1 MMKYFYT
8 LLFASLALNIF
19 AGVPRLSRS
28 DLLQATITAD
38 YLPGTS
44 SMAGAETVQSLQQFI
59 WKSNRTFEAHRVN
72 RTSSR
77 SWSVEELTGAKIAKA
92 DAYNFEWNSS
102 TGEPEIIETDYAMVG
117 MDCKLTY
124 RGGNMYNVS
133 DMYGDFTFPI
143 HVDLTTGAVT
153 IEAGKE
159 IATLDNAPYTYN
171 PNNSGV
177 IRATLDS
184 PKLNTNWTLKKWTL
198 YAMPLSRLMGEDSS
212 DTIHGQ
218 VNEDGTISFSDDFAF
233 LVCQEVVGEDTR
245 TWGLSPIYKNLT
257 LLNPNGTHKF
267 QYTRWVFK
275 NQPGPVD
282 QGHGGLVPRNT
293 KPGRSKPVSGFAP
306 INLGESG
313 LEGSNPRMKTGCDRA
328 IDPGSV
334 IIELKT
340 TTEVRPVYWE
350 MSEDD
355 STLIVYNLYG
365 LGNRCYIKFNSDG
378 TIELPRQQIYNDGLG
393 QVYYVNSCTAT
404 QSQDSIMWG
413 KITYGEISRFRP
425 IFDSNRLHLIGASI
439 DFNVPQQPV
448 ISYEEHDTSVAFY
461 ATTEESDGTEAI
473 LYLYDE
479 EAGEYFEVENP
490 LLAPR
495 EDEPYWIHLAAE
507 TYNSTTGVYSELAWL
522 EYEIPALDGAFIRG
536 DVNGDGDVDI
546 SDVTAMIDGLLT
558 DNWDGKNYNNADCN
572 EDGSV
577 NISDVTSLIDFL
589 LSGTWAE

>member
-1 MMKYFYT
+1 MIKYFST
-8 LLFASLALNIF
+8 LLFASLTLNIF

-44 SMAGAETVQSLQQFI
+44 SMAGAETVQSLQQFM

-212 DTIHGQ
+212 DTIHGH

-233 LVCQEVVGEDTR
+233 LVCQEVVGEDTL

-275 NQPGPVD
+275 KQPGPVD

-293 KPGRSKPVSGFAP
+293 KPGSSKPVSGFAP

-328 IDPGSV
+328 IDPDSV
-334 IIELKT
+334 ITLELKT

-393 QVYYVNSCTAT
+393 EIYYGNSCTAT
-404 QSQDSIMWG
+404 RSQDCIMWG
-413 KITYGEISRFRP
+413 EITLGEISRFRP
-425 IFDSNRLHLIGASI
+425 KFDSNRLHLIGASI
-439 DFNVPQQPV
+439 FNVPQVP
-448 ISYEEHDTSVAFY
+448 ILSHAEHDTSVEFY
-461 ATTEESDGTEAI
+461 ATTVESDGIKVI
-473 LYLYDE
+473 LYRFDE
-479 EAGEYFEVENP
+479 EAGEFNEVENP
-490 LLAPR
+490 LSVPR
-495 EDEPYWIHLAAE
+495 LDASYWVYLAAVA
-507 TYNSTTGVYSELAWL
+507 YNPSTGVFSYVVCLD
-522 EYEIPALDGAFIRG
+522 YEVPALEVTFIRG
-536 DVNGDGDVDI
+536 DVNDDQDVNI
-546 SDVTAMIDGLLT
+546 SDVTAMIDGLLSG
-558 DNWDGKNYNNADCN
+558 NWDNRNYDNADCN
-572 EDGSV
+572 LDGDI
-577 NISDVTSLIDFL
+577 NISDVTVLIDYL
-589 LSGTWAE
+589 LSGHWPD